1 MYNFVYI
8 NTHDTGRM
16 IAPYGYDV
24 PTPALQ
30 QFAQEGTLFTHAY
43 CCSPTCSPSRAGM
56 LTGKYPHQNGMLGL
70 AQRGFSLNHPQ
81 EHLASYLRSQGYQT
95 AISGIQHEV
104 GWYLDIH
111 EDALHEL
118 GYDTVLTTDST
129 PFAREDL
136 HRWDR
141 QNVTEAIRWLDQVDR
156 SRPFMLTYGMH
167 STHRPY
173 PLQVA
178 DNVDERYVK
187 PAFPGESNEGNRH
200 DQAQFMTT
208 AQYAD
213 QNVHLLMEALKEK
226 GLLEQTVVIYTT
238 DHGVALPFHKCNLK
252 DTGIGISLIL
262 RHPQKGHGVV
272 CDQLVS
278 HIDVYPTVCELLGVE
293 VPAGLEGRSFAAT
306 LSDPTY
312 EVRDAVYGEVNFHT
326 SYEPMRCVR
335 TKRYKYIKY
344 FDASWQ
350 VTNLSNIDESAQKDF
365 LMAHGLKERKKPM
378 EALYDCYYDPDEVD
392 NRIDDPDLQSVVQ
405 DLRQR
410 LQHFMEATA
419 DPLLQG
425 ELEMKPY
432 YKVNKKTC
440 LEASSKNPDDYDPR
454 GRGL

>member
-16 IAPYGYDV
+16 ISPYGFDV
-24 PTPALQ
+24 PTAALQ
-30 QFAQEGTLFTHAY
+30 QLAEEGTLFTHAY

-70 AQRGFSLNHPQ
+70 AQRGFSLYEPS
-81 EHLASYLRSQGYQT
+81 EHLASYLRSKGYQT

-104 GWYLDIH
+104 GWYLDID
-111 EDALHEL
+111 EQSLRDL
-118 GYDTVLTTDST
+118 GYDSILTTSSKEF
-129 PFAREDL
+129 PRENL
-136 HRWDR
+136 HEWDR
-141 QNVTEAIRWLDQVDR
+141 QNVMEAIRWLKEADL
-156 SRPFMLTYGMH
+156 SKPFMLTYGMH

-173 PLQVA
+173 PVSVA
-178 DNVDERYVK
+178 ENIDERYVK

-213 QNVHLLMEALKEK
+213 QNIGLLIDALKEK
-226 GLLEQTVVIYTT
+226 GVLDQTVILFTT

-262 RHPQKGHGVV
+262 RHPTLGHGVV
-272 CDQLVS
+272 YDQLVS
-278 HIDVYPTVCELLGVE
+278 HIDVYPTICDLLGVDI
-293 VPAGLEGRSFAAT
+293 PDGLEGHSMKEV
-306 LSDPTY
+306 LEDPSIT
-312 EVRDAVYGEVNFHT
+312 VRDAIYGEVNFHA

-335 TKRYKYIKY
+335 THRYKYIRY
-344 FDASWQ
+344 YDPTWTI
-350 VTNLSNIDESAQKDF
+350 TNLSNIDESAQKDF
-365 LMAHGLKERKKPM
+365 LMQYGLKEREKPT
-378 EALYDCYYDPDEVD
+378 EGLYDCYYDPDEV
-392 NRIDDPDLQSVVQ
+392 NNLIDDPALQTVAE
-405 DLRQR
+405 DMRAR
-410 LQHFMEATA
+410 LQNFMESTN

-425 ELEMKPY
+425 ELEMKPN
-432 YKVNKKTC
+432 YKVNKKTS